1 MISYVKG
8 YLAAVGE
15 DYAIVDVQG
24 IGYRLGVSAMTI
36 GQLPSTGK
44 EVQLYSYMQVRE
56 DAIALFG
63 FYDPDEKEMFERL
76 IGVNGIGPK
85 AALAIL
91 SIHSVNDLKF
101 AILAEDAKAIS
112 KAPGVGAKTAQR
124 VIMELKDKIS
134 LTEAFE
140 ERSTAVS
147 EQGITTDASR
157 DAIEGLT
164 ALGYSASE
172 AMKAV
177 KSIENGQNMN
187 AEQLL
192 KAALKHLF

>member
-8 YLAAVGE
+8 YLVAVGE
-15 DYAIVDVQG
+15 DYAVVDVQG

-76 IGVNGIGPK
+76 IAVNGIGPK

-177 KSIENGQNMN
+177 KSIENGQNLN

-192 KAALKHLF
+192 KAALKQLF

>member
-15 DYAIVDVQG
+15 DYAVVDVQG

-36 GQLPSTGK
+36 GQLPSLGK

-124 VIMELKDKIS
+124 VIIELKDKIS
-134 LTEAFE
+134 LSEAFE
-140 ERSTAVS
+140 ERSATVS
-147 EQGITTDASR
+147 DQGIINDASR

-164 ALGYSASE
+164 SLGYSASE

-177 KSIENGQNMN
+177 KSIVNAQNMN

>member
-85 AALAIL
+85 SALAIL